1 MRTGYML
8 LFQNAHQGMSDS
20 EMVRHEMRIAELAEP
35 SGFDTIWS
43 AEHHF
48 DAYSMLPDN
57 FQVLTYLA
65 GRTSKI
71 HLGTAAVILPWNNP
85 LRVAEKVAMLDALSD
100 GRFILGL
107 GRGLARME
115 YRTFGIDM
123 NESRDRF
130 NEAAR
135 MILEALRTGYM
146 EGNGPYYKQVRAE
159 IRPRPE
165 RSFKDRLYGVAMSPD
180 TAPVVGELGG
190 RMMFFIQFSLDQHL
204 PGVEL
209 YREAFRKHQHRPAPP
224 PLAIDFTFCDRDA
237 GRAEEMTMR
246 YAAGYYLSV
255 IKHYEFNN
263 DYHAKLKGYENYA
276 NAAQILRETGLD
288 KAAENYASQQAF
300 GTPQQIL
307 DKLEQRRSKL
317 GDFEWNVCTSYAGMP
332 FKDVESST
340 RLLGQEVLPE
350 VKRWGEDSFEPLRAS
365 A

>member
-1 MRTGYML
+1 
-8 LFQNAHQGMSDS
+8 
-20 EMVRHEMRIAELAEP
+20 
-35 SGFDTIWS
+35 
-43 AEHHF
+43 
-48 DAYSMLPDN
+48 
-57 FQVLTYLA
+57 
-65 GRTSKI
+65 
-71 HLGTAAVILPWNNP
+71 
-85 LRVAEKVAMLDALSD
+85 
-100 GRFILGL
+100 
-107 GRGLARME
+107 
-115 YRTFGIDM
+115 
-123 NESRDRF
+123 
-130 NEAAR
+130 

-263 DYHAKLKGYENYA
+263 DYLKRLVDHYVAAARIAHRVGFQFVDVKQCHRYLLSELLAAKTRPGPFGGSLENRTRLA
-276 NAAQILRETGLD
+276 RDIITSNRARACSAR
-288 KAAENYASQQAF
+288 KSC
-300 GTPQQIL
+300 
-307 DKLEQRRSKL
+307 RRSSAGVRIASSRFAHQRSARSLNRAKSPRRL
-317 GDFEWNVCTSYAGMP
+317 RPRGLFAFQLFEATAGGALIAHRDRQP
-332 FKDVESST
+332 
-340 RLLGQEVLPE
+340 
-350 VKRWGEDSFEPLRAS
+350 
-365 A
+365 